1 MATNNSLTND
11 LKNNEVQ
18 KVDPNSLGIK
28 ALMDMPTMQKKF
40 HDVLKEKSKGFIT
53 SVLNLVNN
61 DSYLAKSNAMS
72 IVTSA
77 MVAAT
82 LDLPVDK
89 NLGYAWIVPFKDKN
103 RNYEQYAQFQLGYK
117 GYIQLA
123 LRTGQYKNINATQV
137 YEGEIKNWDR
147 FTETY
152 ERGERVS
159 DKVVGYLGY
168 FEMINGFNKTVYW
181 TKDQMEAH
189 RVQFNKGKNKTAL
202 TGVWHDNYDAMAIK
216 TVIRNM
222 LSKWGILSIDMQKAT
237 VADDTVISDVDSEG
251 NPITDIT
258 DNVTESNEESSSDS
272 KEEKPEKEDPKKLEE
287 AKATKKETKKAASKS
302 KATSSK
308 KDDGTTDLL
317 KDYEEYADSQ
327 K

>member
-1 MATNNSLTND
+1 MATNNSLTKQ
-11 LKNNEVQ
+11 LKENEVQ
-18 KVDPNSLGIK
+18 TVDPNTLGIK

-40 HDVLKEKSKGFIT
+40 QDVLKEKSKGFIT

-61 DSYLAKSNAMS
+61 DSYLAESNAMS

-89 NLGYAWIVPFKDKN
+89 NLGYAWIVPFKDKKH
-103 RNYEQYAQFQLGYK
+103 NYQQYAQFQLGYK

-137 YEGEIKNWDR
+137 YEGEIRKWDR

-152 ERGERVS
+152 ERGERTS
-159 DKVVGYLGY
+159 DKVMGYLGY
-168 FEMINGFNKTVYW
+168 FEMINGFKKTVFW

-189 RVQFNKGKNKTAL
+189 RVQFNKGKDKTAL
-202 TGVWHDNYDAMAIK
+202 SGVWRDNYDAMAIK

-222 LSKWGILSIDMQKAT
+222 LSKWGILSIDIQKAT
-237 VADDTVISDVDSEG
+237 VADDTVISDVDDEG

-258 DNVTESNEESSSDS
+258 DNVTESNEESSNDS
-272 KEEKPEKEDPKKLEE
+272 KEDSKKLNET
-287 AKATKKETKKAASKS
+287 KAIKKETKKTVSKS
-302 KATSSK
+302 KTASNK

>member
-1 MATNNSLTND
+1 MATNNSLTEQ
-11 LKNNEVQ
+11 LKDNGVQ
-18 KVDPNSLGIK
+18 KVDASTLGIK

-40 HDVLKEKSKGFIT
+40 HDVLKEKSRGFMT
-53 SVLNLVNN
+53 SVLNLVNS
-61 DSYLAKSNAMS
+61 DSYLAQSNAMS

-89 NLGYAWIVPFKDKN
+89 NLGYAWIVPFKD
-103 RNYEQYAQFQLGYK
+103 RNHGYQQYAQFQLGYK

-137 YEGEIKNWDR
+137 YEGEIRNWDR

-152 ERGERVS
+152 ERGERTS
-159 DKVVGYLGY
+159 DKVIGYLGY
-168 FEMINGFNKTVYW
+168 FEMINGFNKTVFW
-181 TKDQMEAH
+181 TKDQMEDH
-189 RVQFNKGKNKTAL
+189 RVKFNKGKNKSAL
-202 TGVWHDNYDAMAIK
+202 TGVWRDNYDAMAIK
-216 TVIRNM
+216 TVIRSM

-237 VADDTVISDVDSEG
+237 LADDTVVSDVDDEG

-258 DNVTESNEESSSDS
+258 ENVTEKNEDSASDS
-272 KEEKPEKEDPKKLEE
+272 ENEGSKKAEDGS
-287 AKATKKETKKAASKS
+287 KKETKKANP
-302 KATSSK
+302 KAGSDSNK
-308 KDDGTTDLL
+308 AKDDVTNDLL
-317 KDYEEYADSQ
+317 KDYEDYADPQ

>member
-1 MATNNSLTND
+1 MATNSSLTKN

-18 KVDPNSLGIK
+18 KVDASKLGIK

-40 HDVLKEKSKGFIT
+40 QDVLKEKSSGFIT

-61 DSYLAKSNAMS
+61 DSYLAESNAMS

-89 NLGYAWIVPFKDKN
+89 NLGYAWIVPFKDKKH
-103 RNYEQYAQFQLGYK
+103 NYQQYAQFQLGYK

-137 YEGEIKNWDR
+137 YEGEIRKWDR

-152 ERGERVS
+152 ERGERTS
-159 DKVVGYLGY
+159 DKVMGYLGY
-168 FEMINGFNKTVYW
+168 FEMINGFKKTVFW

-189 RVQFNKGKNKTAL
+189 RIQFNKGQNKTAL
-202 TGVWHDNYDAMAIK
+202 SGVWRDNYDAMAIK

>member
-1 MATNNSLTND
+1 MATNSSLTKD

-40 HDVLKEKSKGFIT
+40 QDVLKEKSKGFIT

-61 DSYLAKSNAMS
+61 DSYLAQSNAMS

-103 RNYEQYAQFQLGYK
+103 HGFQQYAQFQLGYK

-137 YEGEIKNWDR
+137 YEGEIRKWDR

-152 ERGERVS
+152 ERGERTS
-159 DKVVGYLGY
+159 DKVMGYLGY
-168 FEMINGFNKTVYW
+168 FEMINGFKKTVFW
-181 TKDQMEAH
+181 SKDQMEAH

-202 TGVWHDNYDAMAIK
+202 TGVWRDNYDAMAIK

-222 LSKWGILSIDMQKAT
+222 LSKWGILSIDIQKAT
-237 VADDTVISDVDSEG
+237 VADDTVISDVDDEG

-258 DNVTESNEESSSDS
+258 ENVTEKNEDSSNDS
-272 KEEKPEKEDPKKLEE
+272 EKEEPKKAEE
-287 AKATKKETKKAASKS
+287 TKPVTKETKKTTPKAKS
-302 KATSSK
+302 VSNKTNDK
-308 KDDGTTDLL
+308 KDDAPTDLL
-317 KDYEEYADSQ
+317 KDYEEYADLQ

>member
-1 MATNNSLTND
+1 MATNSSLTND

-18 KVDPNSLGIK
+18 KVDANSLGIK

-40 HDVLKEKSKGFIT
+40 QDVLKEKSKGFIT

-61 DSYLAKSNAMS
+61 DSYLAQSNAMS

-103 RNYEQYAQFQLGYK
+103 HNYEQYAQFQLGYK

-152 ERGERVS
+152 ERGEKVS

-181 TKDQMEAH
+181 TKEQMEAH
-189 RVQFNKGKNKTAL
+189 RVQFNKGKSKTAL
-202 TGVWHDNYDAMAIK
+202 TGVWRDNYDAMAIK

-237 VADDTVISDVDSEG
+237 VADDTIISDVDDEG

-258 DNVTESNEESSSDS
+258 DNVTETNNQQQEEPKQVET
-272 KEEKPEKEDPKKLEE
+272 KEETPK
-287 AKATKKETKKAASKS
+287 KKAAK
-302 KATSSK
+302 KTTASSEE
-308 KDDGTTDLL
+308 DENTTDLL
-317 KDYEEYADSQ
+317 NDYKEYADPQ